1 MTVALGGACVNGAFT
16 LAPLE
21 PGFVYLGPTTLT
33 ANACRCSTVYYSLL
47 SACAYCQNQTY
58 LDWSIYDVN
67 CTVLYNQVFTE
78 PIPSSI
84 VVPHYAYLDVVTGNS
99 FSVVAAENAGGPESS
114 SVPQATTTS
123 SKTTV
128 TSTAPAHTTAPSKKL
143 NIGAIVG
150 GVVGGIAGLVAI
162 GGLIAFAVLRCR
174 RPSVPIVPVTHT
186 GNSYSSPQNL
196 MTGLDSYNSSV
207 PTTMTSGRIYNPND
221 PSTFPSNPNGAS
233 AFPSDPAGYSSY
245 SGSHHSPQQVT
256 TTFTG
261 NASLGGTGSPQRV
274 TPSMTGNDS
283 LGSTARA
290 QYTGA
295 PEL

>member
-1 MTVALGGACVNGAFT
+1 MTVFLGGACVNGAFT
-16 LAPLE
+16 LAPLQ
-21 PGFVYLGPTTLT
+21 PGFVYLGPTALT
-33 ANACRCSTVYYSLL
+33 ANSCRCSTVYYSLL

-67 CTVLYNQVFTE
+67 CTTLYNEVFIDA
-78 PIPSSI
+78 IPSSTLI
-84 VVPHYAYLDVVTGNS
+84 PHYAYLDVVTGNS

-207 PTTMTSGRIYNPND
+207 PTTMTSGRLYNPND
-221 PSTFPSNPNGAS
+221 PSTFPSNAHNEAG
-233 AFPSDPAGYSSY
+233 AFPSDSVGYNPY
-245 SGSHHSPQQVT
+245 TGSPQPRVSPGSPQGLT

-261 NASLGGTGSPQRV
+261 NASLGSTV
-274 TPSMTGNDS
+274 PSRT
-283 LGSTARA
+283 TH
-290 QYTGA
+290 YTGA